1 MKRFLQCAAAVLA
14 VFFLMCGMAG
24 ADMLQQFAG
33 QKGKIDIA
41 GGTAHIPV
49 MNEAAKR
56 IMTANPDI
64 RITVEGG
71 GTGVGVQKAGE
82 GLVDIGNTGRALSE
96 DEVAKYGLV
105 SFPFAVDGVTVVLNP
120 ANPVSALTSAQVQEI
135 FAGKI
140 TNWKDVG
147 GADAAITLY
156 TRDEASGTREVFW
169 GKLLKKGAIA
179 DKANVVASNGAMKVA
194 VSQDAQGI
202 GYMSIGFVD
211 AAVKAPLLDGAE
223 PSQDNAKSGAYKIAR
238 MLYMNTK
245 GEPQGLTKL
254 FIDYVTGPEC
264 TEIISKAGYIPL
276 R

>member
-1 MKRFLQCAAAVLA
+1 MKRSMHFAVLA
-14 VFFLMCGMAG
+14 ALFLFTCTAAR

-56 IMTANPDI
+56 IMTVNPDI

-82 GLVDIGNTGRALSE
+82 GLVDIGNTGRALSAE
-96 DEVAKYGLV
+96 EVAKYGLV

-120 ANPVSALTSAQVQEI
+120 ANAVKELTAAQVQDI

-169 GKLLKKGAIA
+169 EKLLKKGAVA

-194 VSQDAQGI
+194 VSQDASGI

-211 AAVKAPLLDGAE
+211 ATVKAPLLDGVE
-223 PSQDNAKSGAYKIAR
+223 PSQANATSGAYKVAR
-238 MLYMNTK
+238 KLFMNTK
-245 GEPQGLTKL
+245 GAPQGLTKL

-264 TEIISKAGYIPL
+264 TDIISKAGYIPL
-276 R
+276 K